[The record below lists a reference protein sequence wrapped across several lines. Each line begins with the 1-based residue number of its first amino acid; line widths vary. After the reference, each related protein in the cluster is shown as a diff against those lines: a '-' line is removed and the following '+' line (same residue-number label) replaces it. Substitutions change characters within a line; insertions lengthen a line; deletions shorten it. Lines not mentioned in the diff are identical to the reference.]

1 MTSGPAYRVIKPFIS
16 TLGSKAMTSSA
27 AVDLSQAE
35 TPSIGSGDQV
45 VVCLPFI
52 GDLVGGSHM
61 SSLGLIRNLP
71 RSRFMPLVV
80 LHDTDGPVADLFRR
94 EGIDFVAAPVL
105 NRLKRAAPRN
115 SAAIVNVMRT
125 LPALVRF
132 LRANNASIVHTNDG
146 RTHLIWGLAARVA
159 GSKHLWHH
167 RGDATSF
174 GLRRVAPWLPNRLVA
189 VSKFASPRPGLFSAA
204 GKCSVVHS
212 PFDVTKMAGFER
224 KEARDNV
231 LAAIGCTPETKLL
244 GYVGTLVDRK
254 RPILFVEA
262 VAALK
267 RLSPETKVAGLFF
280 GNALNGLDEAAKA
293 RAEALGIAD
302 CIHFMGFR
310 YPGEPWIAGLDAL
323 LVTAVNEP
331 LGRTLVEAMLLGTPV
346 VAADSGGN
354 PEVVEDGR
362 TGMLVRA
369 DDPDEFARACRKLFS
384 DAALRDR
391 IVETARGE
399 VRSRFSFE
407 RHVHAITSVYEEL
420 TGITAMQRSARAG

>member
-1 MTSGPAYRVIKPFIS
+1 MTY
-16 TLGSKAMTSSA
+16 SA
-27 AVDLSQAE
+27 AVDLRQSE
-35 TPSIGSGDQV
+35 TPSIGGGDQA
-45 VVCLPFI
+45 VVCFPFI

-61 SSLGLIRNLP
+61 SSLGLIQNLP
-71 RSRFMPLVV
+71 RSRFVPLVV
-80 LHDTDGPVADLFRR
+80 LHQTDGPVADLFRR

-105 NRLKRAAPRN
+105 NRLERAAPRN
-115 SAAIVNVMRT
+115 GAAVVNVMRT
-125 LPALVRF
+125 LPALVPF

-212 PFDVTKMAGFER
+212 PFDVMKMDGFER
-224 KEARDNV
+224 VEARENV
-231 LAAIGCTPETKLL
+231 LAAIGYSPDTKLL

-280 GNALNGLDEAAKA
+280 GNALNGLDDAARS

-331 LGRTLVEAMLLGTPV
+331 LGRTLVEAMLLATPV
-346 VAADSGGN
+346 IAADSGGN
-354 PEVVEDGR
+354 PEVVENGK

-369 DDPDEFARACRKLFS
+369 DDPDEFANACLVLFS
-384 DAALRDR
+384 NAALREH
-391 IVETARGE
+391 IVETARKE
-399 VRSRFSFE
+399 VRARFSFE
-407 RHVHAITSVYEEL
+407 RHVQAITSVYEEL
-420 TGITAMQRSARAG
+420 MGVTGIRRSASSGP

>member
-1 MTSGPAYRVIKPFIS
+1 MTY
-16 TLGSKAMTSSA
+16 SA
-27 AVDLSQAE
+27 AVDLRQSE
-35 TPSIGSGDQV
+35 TPSIGGGDQA
-45 VVCLPFI
+45 VVCFPFI

-61 SSLGLIRNLP
+61 SSLGLIQNLP
-71 RSRFMPLVV
+71 RSRFVPLVV
-80 LHDTDGPVADLFRR
+80 LHQTDGPVADLFRR

-105 NRLKRAAPRN
+105 NRLERAAPRN
-115 SAAIVNVMRT
+115 GAAVVNVMRT
-125 LPALVRF
+125 LPALVPF

-212 PFDVTKMAGFER
+212 PFDVMKMDGFER
-224 KEARDNV
+224 VEARENV
-231 LAAIGCTPETKLL
+231 LAAIGCSPDTKLL

-280 GNALNGLDEAAKA
+280 GNALNGLDDAARS

-331 LGRTLVEAMLLGTPV
+331 LGRTLVEAMLLATPV
-346 VAADSGGN
+346 IAADSGGN
-354 PEVVEDGR
+354 PEVVEDGK

-369 DDPDEFARACRKLFS
+369 DDPDEFAKACLVLFS
-384 DAALRDR
+384 NAALREH
-391 IVETARGE
+391 IVETARKE
-399 VRSRFSFE
+399 VRARFSFE
-407 RHVHAITSVYEEL
+407 RHVQAITSVYEEL
-420 TGITAMQRSARAG
+420 MGVTVRRSASSGP

>member
-1 MTSGPAYRVIKPFIS
+1 MTY
-16 TLGSKAMTSSA
+16 SA
-27 AVDLSQAE
+27 AVDLRQSE
-35 TPSIGSGDQV
+35 TPSIGGGDQA
-45 VVCLPFI
+45 VVCFPFI

-61 SSLGLIRNLP
+61 SSLGLIQNLP
-71 RSRFMPLVV
+71 KSRFVPLVV
-80 LHDTDGPVADLFRR
+80 LHQTDGPVADLFRR

-105 NRLKRAAPRN
+105 NRLERAAPRN
-115 SAAIVNVMRT
+115 GAAVVNVMRT
-125 LPALVRF
+125 LPALVPF

-212 PFDVTKMAGFER
+212 PFDVMKMDGFER
-224 KEARDNV
+224 VEARENV
-231 LAAIGCTPETKLL
+231 LAAIGCSPDTKLL

-280 GNALNGLDEAAKA
+280 GNALNGLDDAARS

-331 LGRTLVEAMLLGTPV
+331 LGRTLVEAMLLATPV
-346 VAADSGGN
+346 IAADSGGN
-354 PEVVEDGR
+354 PEVVENGK

-369 DDPDEFARACRKLFS
+369 DDPDEFAKACLVLFS
-384 DAALRDR
+384 NAALREH
-391 IVETARGE
+391 IVETARKE
-399 VRSRFSFE
+399 VRARFSFE
-407 RHVHAITSVYEEL
+407 RHVQAITSVYEEL
-420 TGITAMQRSARAG
+420 MGVTGIRRSASSGP

>member
-1 MTSGPAYRVIKPFIS
+1 MTY
-16 TLGSKAMTSSA
+16 SA
-27 AVDLSQAE
+27 VVDLRQSE
-35 TPSIGSGDQV
+35 TPSIGGGDQA
-45 VVCLPFI
+45 VVCFPFI

-61 SSLGLIRNLP
+61 SSLGLIQNLP
-71 RSRFMPLVV
+71 RSRFVPLVV
-80 LHDTDGPVADLFRR
+80 LHQTDGPVADLFRR

-105 NRLKRAAPRN
+105 NRLERAAPRN
-115 SAAIVNVMRT
+115 GAAVVNVMRT
-125 LPALVRF
+125 LPALVPF

-212 PFDVTKMAGFER
+212 PFDVMKMDGFER
-224 KEARDNV
+224 VEARENV
-231 LAAIGCTPETKLL
+231 LAAIGCSPDTKLL

-280 GNALNGLDEAAKA
+280 GNALNGLDDAARS

-331 LGRTLVEAMLLGTPV
+331 LGRTLVEAMLLATPV
-346 VAADSGGN
+346 IAADSGGN
-354 PEVVEDGR
+354 PEVVEDGK

-369 DDPDEFARACRKLFS
+369 DDPDEFAKACLVLFS
-384 DAALRDR
+384 NSALREH
-391 IVETARGE
+391 IVETARKE
-399 VRSRFSFE
+399 VRARFSFE
-407 RHVHAITSVYEEL
+407 RHVQAITSVYEEL
-420 TGITAMQRSARAG
+420 MGVTGIRRSASSGP

>member
-1 MTSGPAYRVIKPFIS
+1 MTY
-16 TLGSKAMTSSA
+16 SA
-27 AVDLSQAE
+27 AVDLRQSE
-35 TPSIGSGDQV
+35 TPSIGGGDQA
-45 VVCLPFI
+45 VVCFPFI

-61 SSLGLIRNLP
+61 SSLGLIQNLP
-71 RSRFMPLVV
+71 RSRFVPLVV
-80 LHDTDGPVADLFRR
+80 LHQTDGPVADLFRR

-105 NRLKRAAPRN
+105 NRLERAAPRN
-115 SAAIVNVMRT
+115 GAAVVNVMRT
-125 LPALVRF
+125 LPALVPF

-212 PFDVTKMAGFER
+212 PFDVMKMDGFER
-224 KEARDNV
+224 VEARENV
-231 LAAIGCTPETKLL
+231 LAAIGCSPDTKLL

-280 GNALNGLDEAAKA
+280 GNALNGLDDAARS

-331 LGRTLVEAMLLGTPV
+331 LGRTLVEAMLLATPV
-346 VAADSGGN
+346 IAADSGGN
-354 PEVVEDGR
+354 PEVVENGK

-369 DDPDEFARACRKLFS
+369 DDPDEFANACLVLFS
-384 DAALRDR
+384 NAALREH
-391 IVETARGE
+391 IVETARKE
-399 VRSRFSFE
+399 VRARFSFE
-407 RHVHAITSVYEEL
+407 RHVQAITSVYEEL
-420 TGITAMQRSARAG
+420 MGVTGIRRSASSGP

>member
-1 MTSGPAYRVIKPFIS
+1 
-16 TLGSKAMTSSA
+16 
-27 AVDLSQAE
+27 
-35 TPSIGSGDQV
+35 
-45 VVCLPFI
+45 
-52 GDLVGGSHM
+52 M

-71 RSRFMPLVV
+71 KSRFVPLVV
-80 LHDTDGPVADLFRR
+80 LHHTDGPVAELFRR

-105 NRLKRAAPRN
+105 NRLERAAPRN
-115 SAAIVNVMRT
+115 GAAVVNVMRT
-125 LPALVRF
+125 LPALVPF

-212 PFDVTKMAGFER
+212 PFDVGKMDGFER
-224 KEARDNV
+224 VEARNNV
-231 LAAIGCTPETKLL
+231 LAAIGCSPDTKLL

-280 GNALNGLDEAAKA
+280 GNALNGLDDAARA

-331 LGRTLVEAMLLGTPV
+331 LGRTLVEAMLLATPV
-346 VAADSGGN
+346 IAADSGGN
-354 PEVVEDGR
+354 PEVVEDGK

-369 DDPDEFARACRKLFS
+369 DDPDEFAKACLALFS
-384 DAALRDR
+384 NAALRDH
-391 IVETARGE
+391 IVETARKE
-399 VRSRFSFE
+399 VRARFSFE
-407 RHVHAITSVYEEL
+407 RHVQAITSVYEEL
-420 TGITAMQRSARAG
+420 MGVTAIRRSASVGP

>member
-1 MTSGPAYRVIKPFIS
+1 MTY
-16 TLGSKAMTSSA
+16 SA
-27 AVDLSQAE
+27 AVDLRQSE
-35 TPSIGSGDQV
+35 TPSIGGGDQA
-45 VVCLPFI
+45 VVCFPFI

-61 SSLGLIRNLP
+61 SSLGLIQNLP
-71 RSRFMPLVV
+71 KSRFVPLVV
-80 LHDTDGPVADLFRR
+80 LHQTDGPVADLFRR

-105 NRLKRAAPRN
+105 NRLERAAPRN
-115 SAAIVNVMRT
+115 GAAVVNVMRT
-125 LPALVRF
+125 LPALVPF

-212 PFDVTKMAGFER
+212 PFDVMKMDGFER
-224 KEARDNV
+224 VEARENV
-231 LAAIGCTPETKLL
+231 LAAIGCSPDTKLV

-280 GNALNGLDEAAKA
+280 GNALNGLDDAARS

-331 LGRTLVEAMLLGTPV
+331 LGRTLVEAMLLATPV
-346 VAADSGGN
+346 IAADSGGN
-354 PEVVEDGR
+354 PEVVENGK

-369 DDPDEFARACRKLFS
+369 DDPDEFAKACLVLFS
-384 DAALRDR
+384 NAALREH
-391 IVETARGE
+391 IVETARKE
-399 VRSRFSFE
+399 VRARFSFE
-407 RHVHAITSVYEEL
+407 RHVQAITSVYEEL
-420 TGITAMQRSARAG
+420 MGVTGIRRSASSGP